1 MEDLTTVKKVVRF
14 GLYELDFGSQ
24 ELRKSGVKI
33 KIQDQPFQILALLL
47 ERPGQIVTR
56 EEIQKRLWAGD
67 TFVDFDLGLNSAVKK
82 LRQAL
87 GDESENPRF
96 VETLYRRG
104 YRFLA
109 PVQGDPAA
117 AVPITP
123 VPPQPS
129 GGPDGQGT
137 RDRLNLKQIDES
149 LQTGE
154 NARRLLGYLLLPLLL
169 AIGLLAGYGLRPRS
183 TPRIT
188 GYQQITQDG
197 RQKFRIVSGGDRL
210 YIQEY
215 DSGRFVV
222 TQVSAAGGETSNL
235 QTPFTNVTL
244 GDITPDGSALLLGE
258 FQETNKQVS
267 VWSLPLPTGAPRR
280 VGDLVVESL
289 APSPDGKS
297 FIVSNSDGV
306 FEASADGGLG
316 RKLFT
321 TAGAAHDLAVSPDG
335 KRISFSLE
343 DTRTGTSGIW
353 VAGRDGSNPHALLPN
368 DVDSE
373 HDSCAKWT
381 PDGKYLLFAR
391 YSQGHENIWALSV
404 DDSRFKGQPRAMQ
417 LTNGPL
423 DFSEPLPSRDGKKIF
438 AVGAQPRIELIR
450 YDGKS
455 GFGPFLGGLSVTDVA
470 FSTDGQWVTY
480 VTIPDKALWRSRLD
494 GSERMQLT
502 DPGKV
507 WAALPRWSPDGKLIV
522 FMGRTVNANWRAYL
536 ISSNGGTFQ
545 DLVPSAPA
553 GMDPGWMPDGKSIVL
568 SLGNLGPTGQG
579 ISMVDLESKRVR
591 DLPGAE
597 HLFSPRVS
605 PDGSYIAAI
614 TTDSQALM
622 LFEVAA
628 QRWTELVRM
637 PMGYPSWS
645 CDGRHI
651 YFDSILSDDS
661 AFYRVAISDRKLER
675 LVSLSGIRRFWGEM
689 AEWSGLAPD
698 DSMLITRDAS
708 NEEIYAIDWQP
719 K

>member
-1 MEDLTTVKKVVRF
+1 MEDLTAAKRVARF
-14 GLYELDFGSQ
+14 GLFEVDYASQ
-24 ELRKSGVKI
+24 ELRKSGIKI

-109 PVQGDPAA
+109 PVQDDAPTAA
-117 AVPITP
+117 RITAN
-123 VPPQPS
+123 PPQLS
-129 GGPDGQGT
+129 GGGDSQET
-137 RDRLNLKQIDES
+137 HDRLNPKQIDQS
-149 LQTGE
+149 VPVRKNVGQW
-154 NARRLLGYLLLPLLL
+154 LGYLLLALFLG
-169 AIGLLAGYGLRPRS
+169 IGLLAGYGLRPRS

-197 RQKFRIVSGGDRL
+197 RQKFRLVSGGDRL
-210 YIQEY
+210 YTQEY

-222 TQVSAAGGETSNL
+222 SQVSAAGGETSVL
-235 QTPFTNVTL
+235 QTPFTNVML
-244 GDITPDGSALLLGE
+244 GEITPDGSALLLGE
-258 FQETNKQVS
+258 FQETNKQVP

-280 VGDLVVESL
+280 IGDWLIESL
-289 APSPDGKS
+289 TPTPDGKS
-297 FIVSNSDGV
+297 FILSNSDGV
-306 FEASADGGLG
+306 SEASADGGLL

-321 TAGAAHDLAVSPDG
+321 TPGHAFDLDVTPDG
-335 KRISFSLE
+335 KRISFSVE

-353 VAGRDGSNPHALLPN
+353 VAGRDGSQPHALFPN

-373 HDSCAKWT
+373 HDCCAKWT

-391 YSQGHENIWALSV
+391 YSRGHENIWVLPVENSW
-404 DDSRFKGQPRAMQ
+404 FKGGPRAMQ

-423 DFSEPLPSRDGKKIF
+423 DFSEPVPSRDGKKIF
-438 AVGAQPRIELIR
+438 ALGAQPRTELIR
-450 YDGKS
+450 YNGKS
-455 GFGPFLGGLSVTDVA
+455 GFEPFLGGLSVTDVA
-470 FSTDGQWVTY
+470 FSADGKWVTY
-480 VTIPDKALWRSRLD
+480 VTVPDKALWRSRVD

-507 WAALPRWSPDGKLIV
+507 WAALPRWSPDEKQIV

-536 ISSNGGTFQ
+536 ISTNGGSFQ
-545 DLVPSAPA
+545 DLVPAASA
-553 GMDPGWMPDGKSIVL
+553 GLDPTWMPDGKSIVL
-568 SLGNLGPTGQG
+568 TLNNLGATGEG
-579 ISMVDLESKRVR
+579 ISVVDLEGRKVR

-605 PDGSYIAAI
+605 PDGKSIAAI
-614 TTDSQALM
+614 ATDSQVLM
-622 LFEVAA
+622 LFDVAA
-628 QRWTELVRM
+628 QRWTELVHM
-637 PMGYPSWS
+637 PIGFPSWS
-645 CDGRHI
+645 HDGRYI
-651 YFDSILSDDS
+651 YFDSIFSEDT

-675 LVSLSGIRRFWGEM
+675 LVSLAGIRRFWGEM
-689 AEWSGLAPD
+689 SEWTGLAPD
-698 DSMLITRDAS
+698 DSLLLTRDAS
-708 NEEIYAIDWQP
+708 HEEVYALEWLP
-719 K
+719 R

>member
-1 MEDLTTVKKVVRF
+1 MEDLTTAKRVVRF
-14 GLYELDFGSQ
+14 GLFEVDFASQ

-109 PVQGDPAA
+109 PVQDDAS
-117 AVPITP
+117 AVARITANP
-123 VPPQPS
+123 SQPS
-129 GGPDGQGT
+129 GGADSQEAH
-137 RDRLNLKQIDES
+137 DRLNLKQIDES
-149 LQTGE
+149 VRIRKNGGQ
-154 NARRLLGYLLLPLLL
+154 RLGYLLLPLLL
-169 AIGLLAGYGLRPRS
+169 GIGLFAGYGLRPRS

-197 RQKFRIVSGGDRL
+197 RQKFRLISGGDRL
-210 YIQEY
+210 YVQEY

-222 TQVSAAGGETSNL
+222 SQVSAAGGETSVL
-235 QTPFTNVTL
+235 QTPFTNVML
-244 GDITPDGSALLLGE
+244 GEITPDGSALLLGE
-258 FQETNKQVS
+258 FQETNKQVPI
-267 VWSLPLPTGAPRR
+267 WSLPLPTGAPRK
-280 VGDLVVESL
+280 VGDLIVESL
-289 APSPDGKS
+289 APTPDGKS
-297 FIVSNSDGV
+297 FIVSNSDEV
-306 FEASADGGLG
+306 SEASADGSLV
-316 RKLFT
+316 RRLFT
-321 TAGAAHDLAVSPDG
+321 TTGAAYDLAVSPDG
-335 KRISFSLE
+335 KQISFSLE

-373 HDSCAKWT
+373 HDSCARWT

-404 DDSRFKGQPRAMQ
+404 DDSWFKGRPRAMQ

-438 AVGAQPRIELIR
+438 AVGAQPRTELIR

-470 FSTDGQWVTY
+470 FSADGQWVTY

-494 GSERMQLT
+494 GSERMQMT

-507 WAALPRWSPDGKLIV
+507 WAALPRWSPDGKQIV

-536 ISSNGGTFQ
+536 ISTNGGSFQ
-545 DLVPSAPA
+545 DLVPAAPA
-553 GMDPGWMPDGKSIVL
+553 GLDPTWMPDGKSIVL
-568 SLGNLGPTGQG
+568 TLSNLGATGQG
-579 ISMVDLESKRVR
+579 ISVVDLEDKKVH

-605 PDGSYIAAI
+605 PDGKYIAAI
-614 TTDSQALM
+614 TTDSQTLV
-622 LFEVAA
+622 LFDVAA
-628 QRWTELVRM
+628 QRWTDLVRM
-637 PMGYPSWS
+637 PIGFPSWS
-645 CDGRHI
+645 HDGRYI
-651 YFDSILSDDS
+651 YFDSIFSEDS
-661 AFYRVAISDRKLER
+661 AFYRVAVSDRKLER
-675 LVSLSGIRRFWGEM
+675 LVSLAGIRRFWGEM
-689 AEWSGLAPD
+689 AEWTGLAPD
-698 DSMLITRDAS
+698 DSLLVTRDAS
-708 NEEIYAIDWQP
+708 HEEVYALEWLP
-719 K
+719 H

>member
-1 MEDLTTVKKVVRF
+1 MEDVALVKRVVRF
-14 GLYELDFGSQ
+14 GLFEVDFASQ
-24 ELRKSGVKI
+24 ELRKSGIKI

-123 VPPQPS
+123 GPSQPS
-129 GGPDGQGT
+129 GGTDGQET
-137 RDRLNLKQIDES
+137 HDRLNLKQIDES
-149 LQTGE
+149 LQTGK
-154 NARRLLGYLLLPLLL
+154 NARRLLGYLLFPLLL

-197 RQKFRIVSGGDRL
+197 RQKFQLVSGGDRL
-210 YIQEY
+210 YTLEY

-222 TQVSAAGGETSNL
+222 SQVSAAGGETSIL
-235 QTPFTNVTL
+235 QTPFTNVML
-244 GDITPDGSALLLGE
+244 GDITPDGSALLLGD
-258 FQETNKQVS
+258 FQETNKQVP

-280 VGDLVVESL
+280 IGDWLVESL
-289 APSPDGKS
+289 APTPDGKS
-297 FIVSNSDGV
+297 FILSNSDGV
-306 FEASADGGLG
+306 SEASADGSLL

-321 TAGAAHDLAVSPDG
+321 TPGHVFDLAVSPDG

-353 VAGRDGSNPHALLPN
+353 IAGRDGSNPHALFPN

-381 PDGKYLLFAR
+381 PDGDYILFAR
-391 YSQGHENIWALSV
+391 YSQGHENIWALAV
-404 DDSRFKGQPRAMQ
+404 DDSWFKGRPRPMQ

-423 DFSEPLPSRDGKKIF
+423 DFSEPVPSRDGKKIF
-438 AVGAQPRIELIR
+438 AVGAQPRTDLVR
-450 YDGKS
+450 YDEKS
-455 GFGPFLGGLSVTDVA
+455 GFGPFLGGLSVTDLA

-502 DPGKV
+502 DPGKI
-507 WAALPRWSPDGKLIV
+507 WAALPRWSPDGKQIV

-536 ISSNGGTFQ
+536 ISSSGGTFQ

-553 GMDPGWMPDGKSIVL
+553 GMDPAWMPDGKSIVL
-568 SLGNLGPTGQG
+568 SLSNLGPTGQG
-579 ISMVDLESKRVR
+579 ISVLDLQSGKVR
-591 DLPGAE
+591 DLPGTE

-605 PDGSYIAAI
+605 PDGKYIAAI
-614 TTDSQALM
+614 TTDSQTLM
-622 LFEVAA
+622 LLDVAA
-628 QRWTELVRM
+628 QRWTELIRM
-637 PMGYPSWS
+637 PIGYPSWS
-645 CDGRHI
+645 HDGRHI
-651 YFDSILSDDS
+651 YFDSIFSDDP

-689 AEWSGLAPD
+689 AEWTGLAPD
-698 DSMLITRDAS
+698 DSLLLTRDAS
-708 NEEIYAIDWQP
+708 HQEVYAIDWQP

>member
-1 MEDLTTVKKVVRF
+1 MEDLTAVRKVVRF
-14 GLYELDFGSQ
+14 GLFEVDFASQ
-24 ELRKSGVKI
+24 ELRKSGIKI
-33 KIQDQPFQILALLL
+33 KIQDQPFQILSLLL

-109 PVQGDPAA
+109 PVQGDATAA
-117 AVPITP
+117 TPITE
-123 VPPQPS
+123 VSPQLS
-129 GGPDGQGT
+129 GGADVQET
-137 RDRLNLKQIDES
+137 RNRLHPKQIHES
-149 LQTGE
+149 VPAKE
-154 NARRLLGYLLLPLLL
+154 NANRLLGYLLLPLLL

-197 RQKFRIVSGGDRL
+197 RQKFRIVSDGDRL
-210 YIQEY
+210 YTQEY

-222 TQVSAAGGETSNL
+222 SQVSAAGGETSIL
-235 QTPFTNVTL
+235 QTPFTNVML
-244 GDITPDGSALLLGE
+244 GDVTPDGSALLLGP
-258 FQETNKQVS
+258 FQETNKQVQ

-297 FIVSNSDGV
+297 FILSNSEGV
-306 FEASADGGLG
+306 SEAGADGDLV

-321 TAGAAHDLAVSPDG
+321 TTGVANDLAVSPDG

-353 VAGRDGSNPHALLPN
+353 WADRDGSNPHALFPN

-373 HDSCAKWT
+373 HDSGAKWT

-391 YSQGHENIWALSV
+391 YSKGHENIWALSV
-404 DDSRFKGQPRAMQ
+404 DDSWFKGRPRAMQ

-423 DFSEPLPSRDGKKIF
+423 DFSEPVPSRDGKKIF
-438 AVGAQPRIELIR
+438 AVGAQPRTELIR

-480 VTIPDKALWRSRLD
+480 VTIPDRALWRSRLD

-507 WAALPRWSPDGKLIV
+507 WAALPRWSPDGKHMV

-545 DLVPSAPA
+545 DLIPSAPA
-553 GMDPGWMPDGKSIVL
+553 GMDPCWMPDGKSIVL
-568 SLGNLGPTGQG
+568 SLSNLGPTGQG
-579 ISMVDLESKRVR
+579 ISVLDLQTGKVR
-591 DLPGAE
+591 DLPGTE

-605 PDGSYIAAI
+605 PDGKYIIAI
-614 TTDSQALM
+614 TTDSQTLM
-622 LFEVAA
+622 LFDMAA

-637 PMGYPSWS
+637 PIGYPSWS
-645 CDGRHI
+645 HDSRYI
-651 YFDSILSDDS
+651 YFDSIFSEDP

-675 LVSLSGIRRFWGEM
+675 LVSLSGIRQFWGEM
-689 AEWSGLAPD
+689 AEWTGLAPD
-698 DSMLITRDAS
+698 DSILLTRDAS
-708 NEEIYAIDWQP
+708 HQEVYALDWLP
-719 K
+719 R

>member
-1 MEDLTTVKKVVRF
+1 MEDLTTAKRAVRF
-14 GLYELDFGSQ
+14 GLFEVDFASL
-24 ELRKSGVKI
+24 ELRKSGIKI

-109 PVQGDPAA
+109 PVQGDAPADA
-117 AVPITP
+117 PITAVPP
-123 VPPQPS
+123 KPS
-129 GGPDGQGT
+129 GGADGQEIH
-137 RDRLNLKQIDES
+137 DHLNLKHVEES
-149 LQTGE
+149 VPTRK

-169 AIGLLAGYGLRPRS
+169 AIGLLAGYGLRPRA

-197 RQKFRIVSGGDRL
+197 RQKFRVVSDGDRL

-222 TQVSAAGGETSNL
+222 SQVSAAGGETSSL
-235 QTPFTNVTL
+235 QTPFTNVML
-244 GDITPDGSALLLGE
+244 GNITPDGSALLLGG

-306 FEASADGGLG
+306 SEASADGGLV

-321 TAGAAHDLAVSPDG
+321 TTGVAYNLAVSPDG

-343 DTRTGTSGIW
+343 DMRTGTSGIW
-353 VAGRDGSNPHALLPN
+353 VAGRDGSNPHALFPN

-373 HDSCAKWT
+373 HDSCARWT

-404 DDSRFKGQPRAMQ
+404 DDSWFKGPPRAMQ

-438 AVGAQPRIELIR
+438 TVGAQPRIELIR

-480 VTIPDKALWRSRLD
+480 ITIPDKALWRSRLD

-507 WAALPRWSPDGKLIV
+507 WAALPRWSPDGKQIV

-553 GMDPGWMPDGKSIVL
+553 GMDPAWMPDGKSIVL
-568 SLGNLGPTGQG
+568 SLGNLGATGQG
-579 ISMVDLESKRVR
+579 ISMVDLQTRKAS
-591 DLPGAE
+591 DLPGTE

-605 PDGSYIAAI
+605 PDGKYIAAI
-614 TTDSQALM
+614 TTDSQTLM
-622 LFEVAA
+622 LFDVAA

-637 PMGYPSWS
+637 PIGYPSWS
-645 CDGRHI
+645 HDGRHI
-651 YFDSILSDDS
+651 YFDSILSEDP
-661 AFYRVAISDRKLER
+661 AFYRVAISEGKLER

-689 AEWSGLAPD
+689 AEWTGLAPD
-698 DSMLITRDAS
+698 DSLLLTRDAS
-708 NEEIYAIDWQP
+708 HQEVYAIDWQP